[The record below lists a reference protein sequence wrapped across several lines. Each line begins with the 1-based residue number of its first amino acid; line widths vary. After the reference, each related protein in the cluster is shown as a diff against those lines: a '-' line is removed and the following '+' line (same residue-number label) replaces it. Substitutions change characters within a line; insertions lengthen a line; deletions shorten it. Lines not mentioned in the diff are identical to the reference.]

1 MRAINRLA
9 GELYAGNV
17 HFVLEL
23 IQNADDNHYHPG
35 CTPTLRMVAAQTKL
49 LFVNNEVG
57 FREKD
62 IFALC
67 SIGASTKKASD
78 AGYIGNKVRT
88 WIKLLA
94 GKHLACLLPAADAP
108 LRSPM

>member
-35 CTPTLRMVAAQTKL
+35 CTPTLRMVAAQNKL
-49 LFVNNEVG
+49 LFVNNEAG

-62 IFALC
+62 ILALC

-78 AGYIGNKVRT
+78 AGYIGNKVRQDMNPMPG
-88 WIKLLA
+88 LS
-94 GKHLACLLPAADAP
+94 AP
-108 LRSPM
+108 CCR